1 MFIYEVKNSLSV
13 GAGVVL
19 KNLERV
25 VFEHYLRLNLP
36 ITNKAEYEASI
47 TGLKS
52 FRKLQIP
59 ELHIFSASKNYF
71 FW

>member
-36 ITNKAEYEASI
+36 ITNNEAEYEASI

-59 ELHIFSASKNYF
+59 ELHIFSASKN
-71 FW
+71 